1 MNVRSETRAPVG
13 RADRRPP
20 SALWFAVVG
29 IAAVQGNHPDALLIG
44 LTVAAFAATLWLYL
58 DASARDGAPAWD
70 RSDDD
75 PRPAAGRGQ
84 PVGVPAPGSSASTST
99 PARWAS
105 NLHRQLEELAEQR
118 LMARHGVSWRVD
130 PERAAP
136 LLGPELVGLAEQRPP
151 YPRLDVRQIDVLLR
165 RIEAL

>member
-1 MNVRSETRAPVG
+1 MNVRSETRRMWAARIGTAVG
-13 RADRRPP
+13 
-20 SALWFAVVG
+20 LWVAVVG

-44 LTVAAFAATLWLYL
+44 LAVAAFAATLWLYL
-58 DASARDGAPAWD
+58 DVSARDRAPAWD
-70 RSDDD
+70 RYDHD
-75 PRPAAGRGQ
+75 PVRPPGEDSRLAFLTRVVGQ
-84 PVGVPAPGSSASTST
+84 HLDAREVGG
-99 PARWAS
+99 
-105 NLHRQLEELAEQR
+105 NLHSHLEELAEQR

-136 LLGPELVGLAEQRPP
+136 LLGPELVGLAQQRPP